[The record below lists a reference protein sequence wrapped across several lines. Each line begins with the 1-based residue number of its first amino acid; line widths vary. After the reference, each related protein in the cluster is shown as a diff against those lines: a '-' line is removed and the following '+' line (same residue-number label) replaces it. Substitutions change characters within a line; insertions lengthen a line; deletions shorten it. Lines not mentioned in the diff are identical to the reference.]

1 LKKFDKIK
9 KYATI
14 DIGSNAIRLL
24 ISNIIVLNKSAPIS
38 TKNSLV
44 RVPIRLGQDAFT
56 IGEISNEN
64 IERLV
69 DTMLSFKLL
78 MKVHKVEKYLA
89 YATSA
94 LRSSLNGKNIVDLI
108 LSKSGLKIQI
118 INGKKEAEL
127 ITNNSIFKF
136 EGNHKTYCFI
146 DVGGGSTE
154 LTLFKNQKVVISKSF
169 KIGGVR
175 LINNLVS
182 NKTWESFREWI
193 NINLKDQGEIDVI
206 GLGGNINKLFKLCGV
221 KIGKPLTLK
230 EIDSTLSDLEKM
242 SYSKKILLL
251 KLNPDRVDVIVPAGK
266 IYQYLLKNMGSDE
279 IIVPKIGLADGMVYE
294 LLKSS

>member
-1 LKKFDKIK
+1 MKKFDKIK

-94 LRSSLNGKNIVDLI
+94 LRSSSNKKNIVDLI

-136 EGNHKTYCFI
+136 QGNHKTYCFI

-154 LTLFKNQKVVISKSF
+154 LTLFKNKKVVISKSF

-294 LLKSS
+294 LLKSL

>member
-1 LKKFDKIK
+1 MKKFDKIK

-94 LRSSLNGKNIVDLI
+94 LRSSSNGKNIVDLI

-242 SYSKKILLL
+242 SYSKKIILL

>member
-1 LKKFDKIK
+1 MKKFDKIK

-94 LRSSLNGKNIVDLI
+94 LRSSSNGKNIVDLI

-193 NINLKDQGEIDVI
+193 NINLKDQREIDVI

-221 KIGKPLTLK
+221 KIGNPLTLK

-294 LLKSS
+294 LLKSL

>member
-1 LKKFDKIK
+1 MKKFDKIK

-94 LRSSLNGKNIVDLI
+94 LRSSSNGKNIVDLI

>member
-1 LKKFDKIK
+1 MKKFDKIK

-94 LRSSLNGKNIVDLI
+94 LRSSSNGKNIVDLI

-136 EGNHKTYCFI
+136 QGNHKTYCFI

-294 LLKSS
+294 LLKSL

>member
-1 LKKFDKIK
+1 MKKFDKIK
-9 KYATI
+9 KYGTI

-56 IGEISNEN
+56 IGEISIKN

-94 LRSSLNGKNIVDLI
+94 LRSSSNGKNIVDLI

>member
-1 LKKFDKIK
+1 MKKFDKIK

-94 LRSSLNGKNIVDLI
+94 LRSSSNGKNIVDLI

-136 EGNHKTYCFI
+136 QGNHKTYCFI

-193 NINLKDQGEIDVI
+193 NINLKDQREIDVI

-221 KIGKPLTLK
+221 KIGNPLTLK

>member
-1 LKKFDKIK
+1 
-9 KYATI
+9 
-14 DIGSNAIRLL
+14 
-24 ISNIIVLNKSAPIS
+24 VLNKSAPIS

-94 LRSSLNGKNIVDLI
+94 LRSSSNKKNIVDLI

-136 EGNHKTYCFI
+136 QGNHKTYCFI

-193 NINLKDQGEIDVI
+193 NINLKDQGKIDVI

-294 LLKSS
+294 LLKSL

>member
-1 LKKFDKIK
+1 MKKFDKIK

-94 LRSSLNGKNIVDLI
+94 LRSSSNGKNIVDLI

-136 EGNHKTYCFI
+136 QGNHKTYCFI

-154 LTLFKNQKVVISKSF
+154 LTLFKNKKVVISKSF

-294 LLKSS
+294 LLKSL